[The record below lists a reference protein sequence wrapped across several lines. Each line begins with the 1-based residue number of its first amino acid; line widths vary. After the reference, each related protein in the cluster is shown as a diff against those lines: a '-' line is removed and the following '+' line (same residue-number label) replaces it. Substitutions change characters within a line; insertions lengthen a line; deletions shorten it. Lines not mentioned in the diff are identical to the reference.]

1 VLTARDVSGQTG
13 QSPAVRFK
21 LPARDFKNGLARAI
35 ADLRRRLAM
44 HFETPVEAADDLD
57 ALLQTGKGFSGHS
70 GLFLNTAAAGALLR
84 YNPSPEGVAEAQS
97 RLWIIALALDGALP
111 EASQAAL
118 DEARSA
124 LRHALQERKEGKIS
138 ADELARQMQRLRQAL
153 QQRLQDMAQQAMKEG
168 KLPRFD
174 PTLQHFTAPALDR
187 LMKQMEQAAREGRTA
202 DAQQKLEA
210 LERLL
215 DKLKNARILSPQEA
229 EQARQAAKEGRK
241 QTGAVQDMV
250 QREAGLMDRA
260 ESRAPRP
267 SALPPEFAQGDQPPP
282 PMNPD
287 EMEANEESREADAA
301 TQRALH
307 QALDALKSAFG
318 EGHKVPRSLDDAS
331 HDMEGATQA
340 LTQGEEPAAR
350 SAEAKAIDDLRK
362 GGQQMAKDMQSGSE
376 MAIVPGAGQP
386 GDSGDEFG
394 MEPGGQDDDTQRD
407 PLGRPLRQG
416 TGGRAADDNS
426 VHVPDEMEQGRSRAI
441 QDELRR
447 RGADRERPKREL
459 DYIDRLL
466 KTY

>member
-1 VLTARDVSGQTG
+1 
-13 QSPAVRFK
+13 
-21 LPARDFKNGLARAI
+21 
-35 ADLRRRLAM
+35 
-44 HFETPVEAADDLD
+44 
-57 ALLQTGKGFSGHS
+57 
-70 GLFLNTAAAGALLR
+70 
-84 YNPSPEGVAEAQS
+84 
-97 RLWIIALALDGALP
+97 
-111 EASQAAL
+111 
-118 DEARSA
+118 
-124 LRHALQERKEGKIS
+124 
-138 ADELARQMQRLRQAL
+138 
-153 QQRLQDMAQQAMKEG
+153 
-168 KLPRFD
+168 
-174 PTLQHFTAPALDR
+174 
-187 LMKQMEQAAREGRTA
+187 
-202 DAQQKLEA
+202 
-210 LERLL
+210 
-215 DKLKNARILSPQEA
+215 
-229 EQARQAAKEGRK
+229 
-241 QTGAVQDMV
+241 MV

-386 GDSGDEFG
+386 
-394 MEPGGQDDDTQRD
+394 DTQRD